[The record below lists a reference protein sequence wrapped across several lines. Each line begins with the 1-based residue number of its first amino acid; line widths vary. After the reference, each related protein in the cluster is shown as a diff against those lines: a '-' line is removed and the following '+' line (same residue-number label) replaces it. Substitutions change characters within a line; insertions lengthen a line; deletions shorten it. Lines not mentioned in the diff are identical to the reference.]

1 MNATESFYE
10 SRLVEDKCELHYS
23 CGGMWNKETMQGM
36 FDSFTETVMPLLKAR
51 KEYSSIGDFTKA
63 LPQDRET
70 ADVMIANLEM
80 AAKYGLKRSAII
92 NASPLMKM
100 QYRRVAQSVNVEFFD
115 NKADALHWIRSVE
128 TA

>member
-1 MNATESFYE
+1 MIVTEAFYE
-10 SRLVEDKCELHYS
+10 SRLIEDKCELHYA
-23 CGGMWNKETMQGM
+23 CGGMWNPETMQGM

-70 ADVMIANLEM
+70 AEVMIGNLEK
-80 AAKYGLKRSAII
+80 ATKFGLKRSAII

-100 QYRRVAQSVNVEFFD
+100 QYRRVAAAVNVEFFD
-115 NKADALHWIRSVE
+115 NKADALNWVRS
-128 TA
+128 